1 MRHHHKGRTFGRP
14 KSQRD
19 ALLRSLARSLIIHET
34 ISTTEAKA
42 RELRPFVEKL
52 ISHGRVD
59 TVANR
64 RLVSSRMGNDEEVVK
79 KVFSAIGPRYASRP
93 GGYTRIV
100 KRAISTTASDGRK
113 TAYIAF
119 V

>member
-14 KSQRD
+14 HDQRV
-19 ALLRSLARSLIIHET
+19 ALMRSLMRSLIIHER

-42 RELRPFVEKL
+42 KELRPIIEKL
-52 ISHGRVD
+52 VSHARVD
-59 TVANR
+59 SVANR
-64 RLVSSRMGNDEEVVK
+64 RLVAARLGNDDESTAK
-79 KVFSAIGPRYASRP
+79 LFATIAPRYTERP

-100 KRAISTTASDGRK
+100 KRAATASDGRK